1 MSKIAKWRNYS
12 DEELMKII
20 ASSTSFRS
28 LAMNLGY
35 KSGGA
40 IQDTLKEYIEE
51 KHIDISHFSG
61 QNWNKENFDYSR
73 FQNGKAIKSR
83 DMKNALIHLRGNQC
97 ECCQQTKWLDRDIPL
112 EVHHKDGEH
121 LNNDLS
127 NLILLCPNC
136 HALTDNW
143 RGKNINKG
151 IKIVSDEDFVKA
163 LKENVSIR
171 KALLSLGLTG
181 AGGNYERA
189 YQLINEY
196 QIEHLKKN
204 K

>member
-1 MSKIAKWRNYS
+1 
-12 DEELMKII
+12 
-20 ASSTSFRS
+20 
-28 LAMNLGY
+28 
-35 KSGGA
+35 
-40 IQDTLKEYIEE
+40 
-51 KHIDISHFSG
+51 
-61 QNWNKENFDYSR
+61 
-73 FQNGKAIKSR
+73 
-83 DMKNALIHLRGNQC
+83 MKNALIHLRGNRC
-97 ECCQQTKWLDRDIPL
+97 ECCQQTKWLEQDIPL

-121 LNNDLS
+121 LNNDLN

-151 IKIVSDEDFVKA
+151 IKIISDEEFVKA

>member
-73 FQNGKAIKSR
+73 F
-83 DMKNALIHLRGNQC
+83 
-97 ECCQQTKWLDRDIPL
+97 
-112 EVHHKDGEH
+112 
-121 LNNDLS
+121 
-127 NLILLCPNC
+127 
-136 HALTDNW
+136 
-143 RGKNINKG
+143 
-151 IKIVSDEDFVKA
+151 
-163 LKENVSIR
+163 
-171 KALLSLGLTG
+171 
-181 AGGNYERA
+181 
-189 YQLINEY
+189 
-196 QIEHLKKN
+196 
-204 K
+204 